1 ERALRAR
8 ARRQIRRVIEEQFV
22 ILADESAHWR
32 VAGLTQL
39 ERLRLSLGERSVA
52 VCWSPEPPPAGGR
65 ILNSHLFLHRK
76 ALPDFLA
83 AAPRIESDTSSWEEL
98 ANAFQKS
105 CPTAATWRFLHSPNE
120 IPAAE
125 RDFLRRMGKPQ
136 DGVVSRFLNRP
147 LTRPLTRFVLKFPI
161 TPTNWT
167 LGIFVLPLLT
177 AFFLGR
183 GSYWSIVS
191 GTAIYQLYSMLD
203 GCDGE
208 IARAKFLESKR
219 GGRIDDLCDI
229 CGALLFVV
237 ALGVGLSRSLGWF
250 YAAEGIALAALIAV
264 NEWLLHQPIV
274 EAPAVVSE
282 AAYPRHRQLLGTLGN
297 SLLAR
302 AALQITKRDVGILL
316 FLLLALAGL
325 PQWILHPW
333 LLVTVGTF
341 SLTMTKKLRAAL

>member
-1 ERALRAR
+1 M
-8 ARRQIRRVIEEQFV
+8 IEEQFV

-39 ERLRLSLGERSVA
+39 ERLQLSLGESSVA
-52 VCWSPEPPPAGGR
+52 VCWRPELPPPGGR
-65 ILNSHLFLHRK
+65 VLNTHLFLHRK

-83 AAPRIESDTSSWEEL
+83 AAPRIESGGGSWQEL
-98 ANAFQKS
+98 KDAFEKS
-105 CPTAATWRFLHSPNE
+105 CPTAATWRYLYSPND

-125 RDFLRRMGKPQ
+125 YDFLRRTGKPQ

-147 LTRPLTRFVLKFPI
+147 LTRPITRFVLKFPV

-167 LGIFVLPLLT
+167 LAIFLLPLLT
-177 AFFLGR
+177 ALFLWR
-183 GSYWSIVS
+183 GSYWSIVI

-229 CGALLFVV
+229 CGGLLFVV
-237 ALGVGLSRSLGWF
+237 ALGAGLSRSLGWF

-264 NEWLLHQPIV
+264 NEWLLHQSIV
-274 EAPAVVSE
+274 EAPVVVSE
-282 AAYPRHRQLLGTLGN
+282 AAYPRHRQLLKTLGN
-297 SLLAR
+297 SLIVR

-316 FLLLALAGL
+316 FLALALAGL

-333 LLVTVGTF
+333 LFVTLTTLGVNAF
-341 SLTMTKKLRAAL
+341 SRLRAGP

>member
-1 ERALRAR
+1 MT
-8 ARRQIRRVIEEQFV
+8 EEQFV

-39 ERLRLSLGERSVA
+39 ERLQLSLGEKSFA
-52 VCWSPEPPPAGGR
+52 VCWHPEPLPAGGR
-65 ILNSHLFLHRK
+65 VLSTHLFLHRK
-76 ALPDFLA
+76 TLPDFLA
-83 AAPRIESDTSSWEEL
+83 AAPRIESGGGSWQEL
-98 ANAFQKS
+98 TNDFEKS
-105 CPTAATWRFLHSPNE
+105 CPTAAAWRFLHSPND

-125 RDFLRRMGKPQ
+125 NDFLRRMGKPQ
-136 DGVVSRFLNRP
+136 DGVVSRFVNRP
-147 LTRPLTRFVLKFPI
+147 LTRPITRFVLKFPI

-177 AFFLGR
+177 ALFLWR
-183 GSYWSIVS
+183 GSYWSIVL

-219 GGRIDDLCDI
+219 GGRVDDLCDI

-237 ALGVGLSRSLGWF
+237 ALGAGLSRSLGWF
-250 YAAEGIALAALIAV
+250 YAAEGITLAALIAV
-264 NEWLLHQPIV
+264 NEWLLHQPTV

-282 AAYPRHRQLLGTLGN
+282 AAYPRHRQLLETLGN
-297 SLLAR
+297 SLFAR

-316 FLLLALAGL
+316 FLVLALAGL
-325 PQWILHPW
+325 SQWILHPW
-333 LLVTVGTF
+333 LLVT
-341 SLTMTKKLRAAL
+341 LTTLVLSSCSRGR

>member
-1 ERALRAR
+1 MIQEK
-8 ARRQIRRVIEEQFV
+8 FV

-32 VAGLTQL
+32 VAGLAQI
-39 ERLRLSLGERSVA
+39 ERLRLSLGESPSA
-52 VCWSPEPPPAGGR
+52 VCWRPEPPPVGGR
-65 ILNSHLFLHRK
+65 VLSTHLFLQRK
-76 ALPDFLA
+76 ALADFLA
-83 AAPRIESDTSSWEEL
+83 AAPRIEAANGSWQEL
-98 ANAFQKS
+98 VDAFEKS
-105 CPTAATWRFLHSPNE
+105 CPTAATWRFLRSPNE

-167 LGIFVLPLLT
+167 LAIFLLPILT
-177 AFFLGR
+177 ALFLWH
-183 GSYWSIVS
+183 GSYWSIVI

-237 ALGVGLSRSLGWF
+237 ALGMGLSRSLGWF

-264 NEWLLHQPIV
+264 NEWLLHRPTV
-274 EAPAVVSE
+274 DAAAVVSE
-282 AAYPRHRQLLGTLGN
+282 AAYPRHRQLLETVGD
-297 SLLAR
+297 SVVAR
-302 AALQITKRDVGILL
+302 AVLQITKRDVGILL

-333 LLVTVGTF
+333 LLVTVVTF
-341 SLTMTKKLRAAL
+341 SLTAFSKLRGKL